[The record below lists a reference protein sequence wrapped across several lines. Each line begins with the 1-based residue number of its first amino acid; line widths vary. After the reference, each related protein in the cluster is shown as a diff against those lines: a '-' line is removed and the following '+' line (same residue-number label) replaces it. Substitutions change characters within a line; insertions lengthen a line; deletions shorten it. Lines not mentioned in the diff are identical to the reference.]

1 MPKTQKT
8 IKTEERKLFDRIV
21 EECVAGVN
29 LEGLAGEIAKR
40 VAPKVFAMVSV
51 EKIADEIVER
61 HQEELAAEIS
71 ATIVAKLLERHVDSV
86 RTLT

>member
-1 MPKTQKT
+1 MPKTQKAA
-8 IKTEERKLFDRIV
+8 KDDGERRLFFDSIV

-40 VAPKVFAMVSV
+40 VAPKVFASVSV

-61 HQEELAAEIS
+61 HEEELAAEIS
-71 ATIVAKLLERHVDSV
+71 AAIVAKLLGR
-86 RTLT
+86 